1 MKGRLN
7 LDYLDGPSIITGVLI
22 SERRS
27 QDSRRQTCDKGS
39 GSWGNMAADFA
50 DRAKR
55 GKGKKTD
62 YVPKPLEYSSA
73 NTLIIS

>member
-1 MKGRLN
+1 M
-7 LDYLDGPSIITGVLI
+7 V
-22 SERRS
+22 
-27 QDSRRQTCDKGS
+27 
-39 GSWGNMAADFA
+39 ADFA